1 MLRTLRYPLLW
12 GIFLMA
18 PLYVGAQQWGHY
30 TLYGIQNGTT
40 TYVVDTNSNTV
51 KTWTHA
57 SNQRTCYSSYL
68 EPGGVLVRSVNKS
81 GGSFTQAGPSC
92 GTVQK
97 VAWNGAILWT
107 FDYATSGF
115 WTHHD
120 IHPMPNGNVL
130 LIAWERKTSTEVANA
145 GVVGYTGEMY
155 MEKIVEIEPVG
166 TNGGNVVWEWKAW
179 DHICQ
184 NMDPSKPKYVTS
196 IVNNPQL
203 LNINYNPKKDW
214 MHMNGVSYNP
224 ILDQVTFSSHNLN
237 EIYVIDHSTTTA
249 EAAGHTGG
257 NSGKGGDILYRW
269 GNPAVYQASGT
280 QIFNVVHD
288 AHWNPENVP
297 NPGFLCGYNNQGI
310 SSNQSCADQFA
321 PPYDGYNYS
330 ITPGSAYLPTTYALR
345 QASGGFNSNMGNMQ
359 VLPNGNK
366 IICIAGSG
374 IIKEFTPSGTLIW
387 STIVAAGFTPKAF
400 RYDSCYIFN
409 TPPAIPTVTLS
420 NDTLF
425 SSPATTYQ
433 WYYNGY
439 QIAGANDP
447 FYVPTQTGNYKV
459 RITDSNGC
467 VLRYSEDYF
476 YDITSSLQTS
486 GESASFQVFPNPTN
500 GIFNIR
506 HRESDKFTVTITD
519 ETGRLLKQE
528 QSAHTM
534 DLSGYEQGIYFVT
547 LIKQSGEKSMRR
559 VVYLR

>member
-1 MLRTLRYPLLW
+1 MLRSLRCLM
-12 GIFLMA
+12 FLA
-18 PLYVGAQQWGHY
+18 FALTASPHLSAQQWGHY

-40 TYVVDTNSNTV
+40 TYMVDTNGTTF

-57 SNQRTCYSSYL
+57 SNQKTCYSSYL
-68 EPGGVLVRSVNKS
+68 EPGGVLVRSVTKS
-81 GGSFTQAGPSC
+81 GGSFTNAGPSC

-97 VAWNGAILWT
+97 VDWNGAILWT
-107 FDYATSGF
+107 FDYATANY

-130 LIAWERKTSTEVANA
+130 LISWERRTSTEVAAA
-145 GVVGYTGEMY
+145 GVTGYTGEMY

-166 TNGGNVVWEWKAW
+166 TTGGNVVWEWKAW

-184 NMDPSKPKYVTS
+184 SADPSKPNYVTS
-196 IVNNPQL
+196 IVNNPQR

-224 ILDQVTFSSHNLN
+224 MLDQITFSSHNHN
-237 EIYVIDHSTTTA
+237 EVYVIDHSTTTA
-249 EAAGHTGG
+249 EAAGSTGG

-269 GNPAVYQASGT
+269 GNPAAYQATGT
-280 QIFNVVHD
+280 QIFKVVHD

-297 NPGFLCGYNNQGI
+297 NPGYLCGYNNQGI
-310 SSNQSCADQFA
+310 SFNQSCADQFA

-330 ITPGSAYLPTTYALR
+330 LTPGSAYLPSTYALR
-345 QASGGFNSNMGNMQ
+345 QASGGYNSNMGNMQ

-366 IICIAGSG
+366 LLCLATAG
-374 IIKEFTPSGTLIW
+374 IIKEFDPAGNMIW
-387 STIVAAGFTPKAF
+387 SKTASGFTPKAF

-409 TPPAIPTVTLS
+409 TPPAIPTVTLA

-425 SSPATTYQ
+425 ASTATTYQ

-439 QIAGANDP
+439 QIPGATNAY
-447 FYVPTQTGNYKV
+447 YVPTQTGNYKV
-459 RITDSNGC
+459 RITDINGC

-476 YDITSSLQTS
+476 FDITSSLQPS
-486 GESASFQVFPNPTN
+486 GELYSLQIFPNPTT

-506 HRESDKFTVTITD
+506 HSENGHFTVMITD
-519 ETGRLLKQE
+519 ETGRVLKIE
-528 QSAHTM
+528 QSISTL
-534 DLSGYEQGIYFVT
+534 DLSAYEQGIYFIT
-547 LIKQSGEKSMRR
+547 LIAQTGEKSTRR